1 MISAG
6 GERTMADGGNRFD
19 GTADA
24 VVQARDIY
32 GDVYQYAPSSPKAPP
47 RQVPPPSRFYTNNE
61 RQLAEITKFLRPCEA
76 RDHQRPGLVV
86 LRGDPGGGKSA
97 TAYQWIH
104 EYGKHYQD
112 GLFYASLTAGTRETG
127 LESEAL
133 HNWLLGVGYAR
144 DQIPAT
150 LDGRAALYR
159 SWSTDKRVA
168 VVIDDAISAAQVRAL
183 LPGMGNSA
191 VLVTEARSLGA
202 LRARDGAEFVPL
214 DPLSAESAR
223 LLVFRIVGE
232 TRDLARESEQVDE
245 LIGLCEGQTTALCV
259 AASLLVEFPDRP
271 VARWVRELS
280 REGRRLA
287 ALSRDENLSV
297 LAVFNTAVGRLDER
311 AQQVYAAFGQHPGTG
326 DVSLA
331 ALSVAVAFDEED
343 VQDALDRLCAAH
355 LVREVGED
363 RYFAYSLIREHARA
377 RFPDAAAMRVR
388 FEEFYLRKAIA
399 AGHAVQ
405 PKRGWLEKLWPE
417 LLAELADSS
426 GDGWGW
432 LDAERANVLAVARGL
447 HSSGSEQ
454 LCQLAVAL
462 WPFQEQAKYVE
473 DMDVLN
479 KNAAEVAVERDL
491 TFAKGLAVVQ
501 RGFAFRTRG
510 EYDKAATLF
519 AEGEELARQSERVD
533 LAATAVESLG
543 ISLRDQG
550 DRGEARTALRRNL
563 EMAEVLDDPRRTA
576 LARMHLGSVDEPEA
590 GVRLLDQAL
599 GAFEELGEGYNA
611 AKTRMWRGK
620 RHTELR
626 RYADSE
632 ADLISAL
639 AYMTAHHKHF
649 DRAQILLFFG
659 ENAHAAGDAA
669 AARQHF
675 MDALALCRMRG
686 FAELA
691 QRVQGR
697 LDEDQS

>member
-6 GERTMADGGNRFD
+6 GERTMADVGNRFD

-24 VVQARDIY
+24 VVQGRDFH
-32 GDVYQYAPSSPKAPP
+32 GDVHFYPPSSPKAPP
-47 RQVPPPSRFYTNNE
+47 RQVPPPSPHYTNNE
-61 RQLAEITKFLRPCEA
+61 RQLAEITKFLLPGEV

-86 LRGDPGGGKSA
+86 LRGEPGGGKSA

-104 EYGKHYQD
+104 EHGNHYQD
-112 GLFYASLTAGTRETG
+112 GLFYASLTAGMRETG

-150 LDGRAALYR
+150 LPGRTSLWL
-159 SWSTDKRVA
+159 SWSTGKRVA
-168 VVIDDAISAAQVRAL
+168 VVIDDAITEAQVRAL
-183 LPGMGNSA
+183 LPGMGNSV

-202 LRARDGAEFVPL
+202 LRVSAGAEFVPL
-214 DPLSAESAR
+214 DPLSADSAR
-223 LLVFRIVGE
+223 LLVSRIVGG

-245 LIGLCEGQTTALCV
+245 LIGLCDGQTTALCV

-297 LAVFNTAVGRLDER
+297 LAVFNTAVGRLDDR
-311 AQQVYAAFGQHPGTG
+311 ARQVYAAFGQHPGTG

-331 ALSVAVAFDEED
+331 ALSAAVAFDEDD
-343 VQDALDRLCAAH
+343 VQDALDRLSAAH

-363 RYFAYSLIREHARA
+363 RYFAYSLVREHSRA
-377 RFPDAAAMRVR
+377 RFPGTAMRAR
-388 FEEFYLRKAIA
+388 FDEFYLRKAIA

-405 PKRGWLEKLWPE
+405 PRRGWLFELWPE
-417 LLAELADSS
+417 LRDELAET
-426 GDGWGW
+426 GDGWDW
-432 LDAERANVLAVARGL
+432 LDAERANVRAVARGL
-447 HSSGSEQ
+447 HDSGSEQ
-454 LCQLAVAL
+454 LCRLAVAL
-462 WPFQEQAKYVE
+462 WPFQEQAKYVD
-473 DMDVLN
+473 DMDVFN
-479 KNAAEVAVERDL
+479 KNAVEVATAHGW
-491 TFAKGLAVVQ
+491 TFAAGLAAVQ
-501 RGFAFRTRG
+501 RGFAFRARG

-519 AEGEELARQSERVD
+519 AEGEELARRSERVD

-550 DRGEARTALRRNL
+550 DRGEARIALRRNM
-563 EMAEVLDDPRRTA
+563 EMAEVLGVPRRTA

-599 GAFEELGEGYNA
+599 SAFEELGEGYNA

-620 RHTELR
+620 RLTELG

-632 ADLISAL
+632 AGLTSAL
-639 AYMTAHHKHF
+639 AYMTAHHKRF
-649 DRAQILLFFG
+649 DQAQILLFLG
-659 ENAHAAGDAA
+659 ENARAAGDAA

-675 MDALALCRMRG
+675 TDAVALCRMWG

-691 QRVQGR
+691 QWVHGR
-697 LDEDQS
+697 LDEVQS

>member
-1 MISAG
+1 
-6 GERTMADGGNRFD
+6 MADGGNRFD

-24 VVQARDIY
+24 VVQGRDFHGDIY
-32 GDVYQYAPSSPKAPP
+32 FYPPSSPKAPP
-47 RQVPPPSRFYTNNE
+47 RHVPPPSPHYTNNE
-61 RQLAEITKFLRPCEA
+61 RQLAEITKFLRPGEA
-76 RDHQRPGLVV
+76 RDHQRSGLVV
-86 LRGDPGGGKSA
+86 LRGEPGGGKSA

-104 EYGKHYQD
+104 EHGKHYQD

-133 HNWLLGVGYAR
+133 HNWLLGVGYTR

-183 LPGMGNSA
+183 LPGMGNSV

-202 LRARDGAEFVPL
+202 LRASAGAEFVPL
-214 DPLSAESAR
+214 DPLSADSAR
-223 LLVFRIVGE
+223 LLVSRIVGE
-232 TRDLARESEQVDE
+232 TRDLARESEQIDE
-245 LIGLCEGQTTALCV
+245 LIGLCDGQTTALCV

-297 LAVFNTAVGRLDER
+297 LAVFNTAVERLDDR

-331 ALSVAVAFDEED
+331 ALSAAVAFDEGD

-363 RYFAYSLIREHARA
+363 RYFAYSLVREHSRA
-377 RFPDAAAMRVR
+377 RFPDAAVR
-388 FEEFYLRKAIA
+388 TRFDEFYLRKAIA

-405 PKRGWLEKLWPE
+405 PRRGWLFELWPE
-417 LLAELADSS
+417 LSDELADS
-426 GDGWGW
+426 GDGWDW
-432 LDAERANVLAVARGL
+432 LDTERANVRAVARGL
-447 HSSGSEQ
+447 HDSGSEQ
-454 LCQLAVAL
+454 LCRLAVAL
-462 WPFQEQAKYVE
+462 WPFQEQAKYVD
-473 DMDVLN
+473 DMDVFN
-479 KNAAEVAVERDL
+479 KNAAEVAAAHGW
-491 TFAKGLAVVQ
+491 TFVAGLAAVQ
-501 RGFAFRTRG
+501 RGFAFRARG

-519 AEGEELARQSERVD
+519 AEGEELAHQSGRVD

-550 DRGEARTALRRNL
+550 DRGEARIALRRNM
-563 EMAEVLDDPRRTA
+563 EMAEALDVPRRTA
-576 LARMHLGSVDEPEA
+576 LARMHLGSVDEPES

-599 GAFEELGEGYNA
+599 STFEELGEGYNA
-611 AKTRMWRGK
+611 AKTRMWRGE
-620 RHTELR
+620 RLAGLG

-632 ADLISAL
+632 ADLTAAL
-639 AYMTAHHKHF
+639 VYMTAHHKHF
-649 DRAQILLFFG
+649 DRAQVLLFLG
-659 ENAHAAGDAA
+659 ENAHAAGDVA

-697 LDEDQS
+697 LDEDQ